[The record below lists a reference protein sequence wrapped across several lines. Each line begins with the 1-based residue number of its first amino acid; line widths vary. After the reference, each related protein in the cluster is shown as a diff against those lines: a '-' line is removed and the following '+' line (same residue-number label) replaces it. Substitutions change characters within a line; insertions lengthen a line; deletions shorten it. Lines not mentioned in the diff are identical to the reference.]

1 MGASNATSGAPEA
14 SPHRVSGVNSLRPDD
29 AALISGSPRPRAP
42 QSPLGVDGDLA
53 TLPQGVTMTSRRTL
67 LSSLAVAATLALP
80 LSAHAQQFFRIGTG
94 GTAGTYYPVGG
105 MIANAVSQPGKIVAT
120 AQASNGSVANVSAIA
135 GGSMESGFSQADVAT
150 WAQKGTG
157 LYEGKPNVPG
167 LRLIANL
174 YPESVHVVV
183 RKGSGIKTVA
193 DLKGKRVALD
203 EPGSGT
209 LVNARA
215 ILAAYGIKEADI
227 KPEYIKPNQAGDKM
241 KDGSLDAFFFTGG
254 APAGAIAE
262 LASAGSG
269 IDILP
274 LDGKEA
280 DALRASS
287 SFFAPDLIAADT
299 YKGVGAVKTLAV
311 GAQWVT
317 SDKADAATVYEVTKA
332 LFSAPAQAQLAAGH
346 AKGKF
351 ITKENAIKGAGIPF
365 HPGAEK
371 FYKEAGLLK

>member
-1 MGASNATSGAPEA
+1 MRAASTP
-14 SPHRVSGVNSLRPDD
+14 
-29 AALISGSPRPRAP
+29 
-42 QSPLGVDGDLA
+42 
-53 TLPQGVTMTSRRTL
+53 SRRRWLTAAATAATTVTL
-67 LSSLAVAATLALP
+67 LLAATGAQ
-80 LSAHAQQFFRIGTG
+80 AQQFFRIGTG

-105 MIANAVSQPGKIVAT
+105 MIANAVSQPGKLVVT
-120 AQASNGSVANVSAIA
+120 AQASNGSVANVSGIA
-135 GGSMESGFSQADVAT
+135 GGAVESGFSQADVAT

-157 LYEGKPNVPG
+157 IYEGKPNVPG

-183 RKGSGIKTVA
+183 RKGLGAKSVA

-215 ILAAYGIKEADI
+215 ILAAYGLKESDI

-262 LASAGSG
+262 LASSGAG
-269 IDILP
+269 IEILP
-274 LDGKEA
+274 IDGAAA
-280 DALRASS
+280 DKLRASS
-287 SFFAPDLIAADT
+287 PFFAPDNIPAGT
-299 YKGVGAVKTLAV
+299 YTGVGAVTTVAV

-317 SDKADAATVYEVTKA
+317 SDKADAGAVYEMVKA
-332 LFSAPAQAQLAAGH
+332 LYSDAGQKALGAGH
-346 AKGKF
+346 AKGKL
-351 ITKENAIKGAGIPF
+351 ITKENAVRGAAIPF

-371 FYKEAGLLK
+371 FYREVGVLK

>member
-1 MGASNATSGAPEA
+1 MFT
-14 SPHRVSGVNSLRPDD
+14 RKRFLTTLTL
-29 AALISGSPRPRAP
+29 AAG
-42 QSPLGVDGDLA
+42 
-53 TLPQGVTMTSRRTL
+53 
-67 LSSLAVAATLALP
+67 LALP
-80 LSAHAQQFFRIGTG
+80 LAAQAQQFFRIGTG

-105 MIANAVSQPGKIVAT
+105 MIANVGQPARQDRRHGAGQQRLGGQRQRHRRRRDGK
-120 AQASNGSVANVSAIA
+120 
-135 GGSMESGFSQADVAT
+135 SGFSQADVAT

-157 LYEGKPNVPG
+157 IFEGKPNVPG

-183 RKGSGIKTVA
+183 RKGAGIKSVA

-215 ILAAYGIKEADI
+215 ILAAYGIKESDI

-262 LASAGSG
+262 LASAGGG
-269 IDILP
+269 IDIA
-274 LDGKEA
+274 A
-280 DALRASS
+280 DRRHGGRRAARQQRLLRRRPDRRRHLQGRGRGARRWPWARSGSPATRPTPTRSTRSPRRCSATPARSSSPPATPRASS
-287 SFFAPDLIAADT
+287 SPR
-299 YKGVGAVKTLAV
+299 KT
-311 GAQWVT
+311 
-317 SDKADAATVYEVTKA
+317 
-332 LFSAPAQAQLAAGH
+332 PC
-346 AKGKF
+346 
-351 ITKENAIKGAGIPF
+351 KGAGIPF
-365 HPGAEK
+365 HPGAER

>member
-1 MGASNATSGAPEA
+1 M
-14 SPHRVSGVNSLRPDD
+14 
-29 AALISGSPRPRAP
+29 ISRKTF
-42 QSPLGVDGDLA
+42 L
-53 TLPQGVTMTSRRTL
+53 
-67 LSSLAVAATLALP
+67 VAAAAIAAASALP
-80 LSAHAQQFFRIGTG
+80 LTASAQQFFRIGTG

-120 AQASNGSVANVSAIA
+120 AQASNGSLANVTGIA
-135 GGSMESGFSQADVAT
+135 GGAMESGFSQADVAT

-157 LYEGKPNVPG
+157 IFEGKPSIAG

-183 RKGSGIKTVA
+183 KKGSGIKSVA

-215 ILAAYGIKEADI
+215 ILAAYGLKESDI

-269 IDILP
+269 IAILAIE
-274 LDGKEA
+274 GAAAEA
-280 DALRASS
+280 LKKQSG
-287 SFFAPDLIAADT
+287 FFADDLIPAET
-299 YKGVGAVKTLAV
+299 YKGVGAVKTISV

-317 SDKADAATVYEVTKA
+317 SDKADVGTVYEIVKA
-332 LFSAPAQAQLAAGH
+332 LYGDAGQKALAAGH
-346 AKGKF
+346 AKGKL
-351 ITKENAIKGAGIPF
+351 ITKENAVRGAGIPF

>member
-1 MGASNATSGAPEA
+1 MFK
-14 SPHRVSGVNSLRPDD
+14 RK
-29 AALISGSPRPRAP
+29 
-42 QSPLGVDGDLA
+42 
-53 TLPQGVTMTSRRTL
+53 TL
-67 LSSLAVAATLALP
+67 LTALLLGAAIALP
-80 LSAHAQQFFRIGTG
+80 GIASAQQFFRIGTG

-105 MIANAVSQPGKIVAT
+105 MIANAVSQPGKIVVT
-120 AQASNGSVANVSAIA
+120 AQASNGSVANVSGIA
-135 GGSMESGFSQADVAT
+135 GGALESGFSQADVAT

-157 LYEGKPNVPG
+157 LYDGKPNVPG

-241 KDGSLDAFFFTGG
+241 KDGALDAFFFTGG

-274 LDGKEA
+274 IEGKEA

-287 SFFAPDLIAADT
+287 GFFTPDTIAADT
-299 YKGVGAVKTLAV
+299 YKGVGSVKTLAV

-317 SDKADAATVYEVTKA
+317 SDKADAATVYEITKA
-332 LFSAPAQAQLAAGH
+332 LFSDAAQKQLAAGH
-346 AKGKF
+346 AKGKY
-351 ITKENAIKGAGIPF
+351 ITKEHAVQGAGIPF

>member
-1 MGASNATSGAPEA
+1 MKIT
-14 SPHRVSGVNSLRPDD
+14 HILT
-29 AALISGSPRPRAP
+29 
-42 QSPLGVDGDLA
+42 LA
-53 TLPQGVTMTSRRTL
+53 TA
-67 LSSLAVAATLALP
+67 LAIAATGAQ
-80 LSAHAQQFFRIGTG
+80 AQQFFRIGTG

-105 MIANAVSQPGKIVAT
+105 MIANAVSQPGKIVVT
-120 AQASNGSVANVSAIA
+120 AQASNGSVANVNGIA
-135 GGSMESGFSQADVAT
+135 GGAMESGFSQSDVAT

-157 LYEGKPNVPG
+157 IYEGKPKVEE
-167 LRLIANL
+167 LRAVANL

-183 RKGSGIKTVA
+183 KKGRGIKSVA

-215 ILAAYGIKEADI
+215 ILAAYGLKESDI

-262 LASAGSG
+262 LASAGGG
-269 IDILP
+269 IELLP
-274 LDGKEA
+274 IDGAQA
-280 DALRASS
+280 DALRKSS
-287 SFFAPDLIAADT
+287 PFFSPDSIAADT
-299 YKGVGAVKTLAV
+299 YKGVGAVNTLAV

-317 SDKADAATVYEVTKA
+317 SDKADSATVYEITKA
-332 LFSAPAQAQLAAGH
+332 LFGAEAQKQLASGH

-351 ITKENAIKGAGIPF
+351 ITKENAVKAAGIPF

-371 FYKEAGLLK
+371 FYREVGLMK